1 MRSCFSV
8 STWDPAVVVSA
19 SSHNLSVHCTV
30 KYNYEPVAYYELPEV
45 ITLFIG
51 DEIKKTI
58 ALSIRARSW
67 TRNTAA
73 MAYEK
78 LHIKYQ
84 VCIFKQ

>member
-19 SSHNLSVHCTV
+19 SSHKLSVHCTV

-51 DEIKKTI
+51 DEIKKKHC
-58 ALSIRARSW
+58 SKYSG
-67 TRNTAA
+67 
-73 MAYEK
+73 EK
-78 LHIKYQ
+78 LNTKHRSYGIWKASY
-84 VCIFKQ
+84 